1 MIDIDIKRLDP
12 AAVIP
17 AQAKT
22 SDAGYDLTA
31 INGRWLD
38 PGERSTFSTG
48 IAVAIPEGYVGYL
61 KPRSGLAS
69 RAGIDVL
76 GGVIDAGYRGEIK
89 VILLNTDREAFPI
102 NVGERIAQLVIQPV
116 ADVLFREVE
125 ELPVSERADGGF
137 GSTGVR

>member
-1 MIDIDIKRLDP
+1 MIDIDITRLHTG
-12 AAVIP
+12 AVIP

-31 INGRWLD
+31 VNSRWLD
-38 PGERSTFSTG
+38 PGERAMFSTG
-48 IAVAIPEGYVGYL
+48 IAVAIPEGYVGYI
-61 KPRSGLAS
+61 KPRSGLAA

-76 GGVIDAGYRGEIK
+76 GGVIDSGYRGEIK
-89 VILLNTDREAFPI
+89 VILLNTDREAFPV

-116 ADVLFREVE
+116 ASVSFREVDA
-125 ELPVSERADGGF
+125 LPESERAAGGF